1 MTTWSQR
8 PGEERA
14 LLNQGF
20 CGMLLWQASGG
31 YQAIANDG
39 LPIEVAFLVLPLVLH
54 RETREAL
61 PTGVSTSLPVWLDQ
75 HPLVRARFPDRARML
90 AAFTREALLFCGVH
104 GFLVFSSS
112 LVSAPAARRRT
123 VNAVLK
129 TSSDEVRACAK
140 KAEFVGRWIAKA
152 GTPRTIM
159 ALFGVRP

>member
-20 CGMLLWQASGG
+20 CGMLLWHASGG

-54 RETREAL
+54 RKTREAL

-75 HPLVRARFPDRARML
+75 HPLVRARFPDRAQML
-90 AAFTREALLFCGVH
+90 TEFTREALLFGGVH
-104 GFLVFSSS
+104 RFLIFSSS
-112 LVSAPAARRRT
+112 LVTASATRRKF

-129 TSSDEVRACAK
+129 T
-140 KAEFVGRWIAKA
+140 
-152 GTPRTIM
+152 
-159 ALFGVRP
+159 